1 MEESIN
7 MNLSDYT
14 LDELFSLFDIT
25 INSDTT
31 YEKLKDQ
38 IEKSATKYK
47 VLFKDNSRL
56 ATFFDKAKKYLLEN
70 NTTGDTNSSTVIET
84 SHSYKYGIIKHNTE
98 GTNDMFDSNNGAG
111 NPIHRKTVTR
121 LFNIDSRFRDNY
133 MGSSSTN
140 FKMTLQ
146 NPQDKIIEMK
156 LCDLELPTTYY
167 PISRANLN
175 NYMWI
180 KVHVGLTDQ
189 DIYNY
194 IHIPDGNYY
203 FDNLI
208 TYINGSKGFSSTK
221 LARTPLGIYFDLNY
235 NNAGGVGTGTGKI
248 QLGLFRDLDISA
260 NELSQVDYVEL
271 NFGGIQLNE
280 TVTESISMTLDEMIS
295 KYGSNKYLEKSNIN
309 LQLTLG
315 WMLGFR
321 EFIYPNKFSLNN
333 LSYISESV
341 MDIIGPRYLFLVIDD
356 GNFSSTNS
364 NFFSATGSGLPANTI
379 ARISLKGAA
388 FNIQTQNDFSVYTEP
403 RYYFGP
409 VSIGQLG
416 VKLIDEYQRIV
427 DLNKNDISFTLRM
440 IVVYSAT

>member
-1 MEESIN
+1 MEDSIN

-14 LDELFSLFDIT
+14 LDELFALFDIT
-25 INSDTT
+25 IRTDTT
-31 YEKLKDQ
+31 YEKLKEQ
-38 IEKSATKYK
+38 IETSATRYK
-47 VLFKDNSRL
+47 ELFKNNSRL
-56 ATFFDKAKKYLLEN
+56 VIFFEKAKTYLLQS
-70 NTTGDTNSSTVIET
+70 NTPATSSTVIEVA
-84 SHSYKYGIIKHNTE
+84 HEYKYGVIKTNSEGNT
-98 GTNDMFDSNNGAG
+98 DQYDSNNGAG
-111 NPIHRKTVTR
+111 NPIHRKTVTK

-133 MGSSSTN
+133 NGSSSTD
-140 FKMTLQ
+140 FTMDLQ
-146 NPQDKIIEMK
+146 NPQGKIIELK

-167 PISRANLN
+167 PISAANGN
-175 NYMWI
+175 NFMWL

-208 TYINGSKGFSSTK
+208 TYINGSNGFSSTK
-221 LARTPLGIYFDLNY
+221 LARTPLAINFDLNY

-260 NELSQVDYVEL
+260 NELSQVDLVEL
-271 NFGGIQLNE
+271 NFGGLPLEN
-280 TVTESISMTLDEMIS
+280 VTESISMTLDEMIL
-295 KYGSNKYLEKSNIN
+295 KYGSNKYSQKNNLNI
-309 LQLTLG
+309 QLKFG

-321 EFIYPNKFSLNN
+321 EFIYTGK

-341 MDIIGPRYLFLVIDD
+341 MDIIGPRYLYLVIND
-356 GNFSSTNS
+356 GNDSNTNS
-364 NFFSATGSGLPANTI
+364 NFFSATGSGLPPDTI

-409 VSIGQLG
+409 VTIS
-416 VKLIDEYQRIV
+416 KLRVRLMDEYQRIV
-427 DLNKNDISFTLRM
+427 DLNRNDISFTLRM

>member
-1 MEESIN
+1 MEDSIN

-14 LDELFSLFDIT
+14 LDELFALFDIT
-25 INSDTT
+25 IRTDTT
-31 YEKLKDQ
+31 YEKLKEQ
-38 IEKSATKYK
+38 IETSATRYK
-47 VLFKDNSRL
+47 ELFKNNSRL
-56 ATFFDKAKKYLLEN
+56 VTFFEKAKTYLLQS
-70 NTTGDTNSSTVIET
+70 NTPATSSTVIET
-84 SHSYKYGIIKHNTE
+84 AHEYKYGVIKTNSEGNT
-98 GTNDMFDSNNGAG
+98 DQYDSNNGAG
-111 NPIHRKTVTR
+111 NPIHRKTVTK

-133 MGSSSTN
+133 NGSSSTD
-140 FKMTLQ
+140 FTMDLQ
-146 NPQDKIIEMK
+146 NPQGKIIELK

-167 PISRANLN
+167 PISAANGN
-175 NYMWI
+175 NFMWL

-208 TYINGSKGFSSTK
+208 TYINGSNGFSSIK
-221 LARTPLGIYFDLNY
+221 LARTPLAINFDLNY

-260 NELSQVDYVEL
+260 NELSQVDLVEL
-271 NFGGIQLNE
+271 NFGGLPLEN
-280 TVTESISMTLDEMIS
+280 VTESISMTLDEMIL
-295 KYGSNKYLEKSNIN
+295 KYGSNKYLQKNNLNI
-309 LQLTLG
+309 QLKFG

-321 EFIYPNKFSLNN
+321 EFIYTGK

-341 MDIIGPRYLFLVIDD
+341 MDIIGPRYLYLVIND
-356 GNFSSTNS
+356 GNDSNTNS
-364 NFFSATGSGLPANTI
+364 NFFSATGSGLPSDTI

-409 VSIGQLG
+409 VTIS
-416 VKLIDEYQRIV
+416 KLRVRLMDEYQRIV
-427 DLNKNDISFTLRM
+427 DLNRNDISFTLRM

>member
-1 MEESIN
+1 MEDSIN

-14 LDELFSLFDIT
+14 LDELFALFDIT
-25 INSDTT
+25 IESDTT

-47 VLFKDNSRL
+47 ELFKDNSRL
-56 ATFFDKAKKYLLEN
+56 VTFFDNAKKYLLDT
-70 NTTGDTNSSTVIET
+70 NTTCDTNSSTVIET
-84 SHSYKYGIIKHNTE
+84 AHSYKYGVIKHNTE
-98 GTNDMFDSNNGAG
+98 GTSDMFDSNNGAG
-111 NPIHRKTVTR
+111 NPIHRKTVTK
-121 LFNIDSRFRDNY
+121 LINIDSRFRKDYNTT
-133 MGSSSTN
+133 SSTN
-140 FKMTLQ
+140 FSIDLQ
-146 NPQDKIIEMK
+146 DPQDKIIEMK

-167 PISRANLN
+167 PISRANEN
-175 NYMWI
+175 NYFWV
-180 KVHVGLTDQ
+180 KVHVGLTDE

-208 TYINGSKGFSSTK
+208 TYINGSAGFSSIK
-221 LARTPLGIYFDLNY
+221 LARTPLSIKFDLNY

-248 QLGLFRDLDISA
+248 QLGLFTDLDLSA
-260 NELSQVDYVEL
+260 NELSQIDLVEI
-271 NFGGIQLNE
+271 NFGGLQLDV

-295 KYGSNKYLEKSNIN
+295 KYGSNKYLDKSNTN
-309 LQLTLG
+309 LQLKFG

-321 EFIYPNKFSLNN
+321 DYIYTNK

-341 MDIIGPRYLFLVIDD
+341 MDIIGPRYLYLVIDD
-356 GNFSSTNS
+356 GNSTNTNV
-364 NFFSATGSGLPANTI
+364 NFVAASGSGLPGDTI

-388 FNIQTQNDFSVYTEP
+388 FNIQTQNDFSIYTEP

-409 VSIGQLG
+409 VKISNIR
-416 VKLIDEYQRIV
+416 VKLIDEYQRLV

>member
-7 MNLSDYT
+7 TNLSDYT
-14 LDELFSLFDIT
+14 LDELFALFDINIT
-25 INSDTT
+25 RDTT
-31 YEKLKDQ
+31 YEILKTELED
-38 IEKSATKYK
+38 SATKYK
-47 VLFKDNSRL
+47 TLFKNNSKL
-56 ATFFDKAKKYLLEN
+56 VYFFESAKNYLLQSNKPVNE
-70 NTTGDTNSSTVIET
+70 SIVIE
-84 SHSYKYGIIKHNTE
+84 SAHAYKYGDIKYSE
-98 GTNDMFDSNNGAG
+98 GNNDMFDSNNGAG

-133 MGSSSTN
+133 NSSSSTN
-140 FKMTLQ
+140 FTMKLQ
-146 NPQDKIIEMK
+146 NPQEKIIEMK

-167 PISRANLN
+167 PISRANGN
-175 NYMWI
+175 NYFWM

-208 TYINGSKGFSSTK
+208 TYINGSKGFSSVN
-221 LARTPLGIYFDLNY
+221 LARTPLGISFDLNY

-260 NELSQVDYVEL
+260 NELSQVDLVEL

-280 TVTESISMTLDEMIS
+280 SVTESISMTLDEMIL

-309 LQLTLG
+309 LQLTFG

-321 EFIYPNKFSLNN
+321 DFIYPNKFSSNN

-364 NFFSATGSGLPANTI
+364 NFFAATGSGLPANTI

-409 VSIGQLG
+409 VTIGQLG
-416 VKLIDEYQRIV
+416 VKLIDEYQRVVNI
-427 DLNKNDISFTLRM
+427 NNNDISFTLRM

>member
-7 MNLSDYT
+7 TNLSDYT
-14 LDELFSLFDIT
+14 LDELFALFDIT
-25 INSDTT
+25 ITRDTT
-31 YEKLKDQ
+31 YEILKNDL
-38 IEKSATKYK
+38 EDS
-47 VLFKDNSRL
+47 
-56 ATFFDKAKKYLLEN
+56 AKKYKELFKNNSKLVYFFENAKNYLLQSN
-70 NTTGDTNSSTVIET
+70 KPSNDSIVIE
-84 SHSYKYGIIKHNTE
+84 SAHSYKYGDIKYSE
-98 GTNDMFDSNNGAG
+98 GNNDMFDGNNGAG
-111 NPIHRKTVTR
+111 NPIHRKTVTK

-146 NPQDKIIEMK
+146 NPQEKIIEMK

-167 PISRANLN
+167 PISRANGN

>member
-7 MNLSDYT
+7 TNLSDYT
-14 LDELFSLFDIT
+14 LDELFALFDINIT
-25 INSDTT
+25 RDTT
-31 YEKLKDQ
+31 YEMLKTELED
-38 IEKSATKYK
+38 SATKYK
-47 VLFKDNSRL
+47 TLFKNNAKL
-56 ATFFDKAKKYLLEN
+56 VYFFENAKNYLLQSN
-70 NTTGDTNSSTVIET
+70 KPSNDSIVIE
-84 SHSYKYGIIKHNTE
+84 SAHAYKYGDIKYSE
-98 GTNDMFDSNNGAG
+98 GNNDMYDSNNGAG
-111 NPIHRKTVTR
+111 NPIHRKTVTK

-133 MGSSSTN
+133 DGSSSTN
-140 FKMTLQ
+140 FTMKLQ
-146 NPQDKIIEMK
+146 NPQHKIIELK

-167 PISRANLN
+167 PISAANGN
-175 NYMWI
+175 NYFWI

-208 TYINGSKGFSSTK
+208 TYINGSSGFSSVK
-221 LARTPLGIYFDLNY
+221 LARTPLSINFDLNY

-248 QLGLFRDLDISA
+248 QLGLFTDLDLSA
-260 NELSQVDYVEL
+260 NELSQIDLVEL
-271 NFGGIQLNE
+271 NFGGLQIEN
-280 TVTESISMTLDEMIS
+280 VTESISMTLEEMIL
-295 KYGSNKYLEKSNIN
+295 KYGSNLYLQKSNMNI
-309 LQLTLG
+309 QLRFG

-321 EFIYPNKFSLNN
+321 KYIYTNE

-356 GNFSSTNS
+356 GNFSNTNS
-364 NFFSATGSGLPANTI
+364 NFFSATGSGLPGNTI

-409 VSIGQLG
+409 VTIGQLS
-416 VKLIDEYQRIV
+416 VKLIDEYQRVV
-427 DLNKNDISFTLRM
+427 DLNNNDISFTLRM

>member
-7 MNLSDYT
+7 TNLSDYT
-14 LDELFSLFDIT
+14 LDELFALFDINIT
-25 INSDTT
+25 RDTT
-31 YEKLKDQ
+31 YEILKTELED
-38 IEKSATKYK
+38 SATKYK
-47 VLFKDNSRL
+47 TLFKNNSKL
-56 ATFFDKAKKYLLEN
+56 VYFFESAKNYLLQSNKPVNE
-70 NTTGDTNSSTVIET
+70 SIVIE
-84 SHSYKYGIIKHNTE
+84 SAHAYKYGDIKYSE
-98 GTNDMFDSNNGAG
+98 GNNDMFDSNNGAG

-133 MGSSSTN
+133 NSSSSTN
-140 FKMTLQ
+140 FTMKLQ
-146 NPQDKIIEMK
+146 NPQEKIIEMK

-167 PISRANLN
+167 PISRANGN
-175 NYMWI
+175 NYFWM

-208 TYINGSKGFSSTK
+208 TYINGSKGFSSVN
-221 LARTPLGIYFDLNY
+221 LARTPLGISFDLNY

-260 NELSQVDYVEL
+260 NELSQVDLVEL

-280 TVTESISMTLDEMIS
+280 SVTESISMTLDEMIL

-309 LQLTLG
+309 LQLTFG

-321 EFIYPNKFSLNN
+321 DFIYPNKFSSNN

-364 NFFSATGSGLPANTI
+364 NFFAATGSGLPANTI

-409 VSIGQLG
+409 VTIGQLS
-416 VKLIDEYQRIV
+416 VNLIDEYQRVVNI
-427 DLNKNDISFTLRM
+427 NNNDISFTLRM

>member
-7 MNLSDYT
+7 TNLSDYT
-14 LDELFSLFDIT
+14 LDELFALFDIT
-25 INSDTT
+25 ITRDTT
-31 YEKLKDQ
+31 YEILKNDL
-38 IEKSATKYK
+38 EDSATKYK
-47 VLFKDNSRL
+47 TLFKNNSKL
-56 ATFFDKAKKYLLEN
+56 VYFFENAKNYLLQSN
-70 NTTGDTNSSTVIET
+70 KPINDSIVIQT
-84 SHSYKYGIIKHNTE
+84 AHSYKYGNIKYSE
-98 GTNDMFDSNNGAG
+98 GNNDMYDSNNGAG
-111 NPIHRKTVTR
+111 NPIHRKTVTK
-121 LFNIDSRFRDNY
+121 LINIDSRFRDNY
-133 MGSSSTN
+133 DGSTSTN
-140 FKMTLQ
+140 FSMDLQ
-146 NPQDKIIEMK
+146 DPMEKIIEMK

-167 PISRANLN
+167 PISAANGN

-260 NELSQVDYVEL
+260 NELSQVDLVEL
-271 NFGGIQLNE
+271 NFGGLPLEN
-280 TVTESISMTLDEMIS
+280 VTEGISMTLDEMIL
-295 KYGSNKYLEKSNIN
+295 KYGSNKYLQKSNIN
-309 LQLTLG
+309 LQLTFG

-321 EFIYPNKFSLNN
+321 KFMYTGK

-356 GNFSSTNS
+356 GNSTNTNV
-364 NFFSATGSGLPANTI
+364 NFIAATGSGLPGDTI

-409 VSIGQLG
+409 VTISNIR
-416 VKLIDEYQRIV
+416 VKLIDEYRRVV
-427 DLNKNDISFTLRM
+427 DLNRNDISFTLRM

>member
-1 MEESIN
+1 M
-7 MNLSDYT
+7 D
-14 LDELFSLFDIT
+14 
-25 INSDTT
+25 
-31 YEKLKDQ
+31 
-38 IEKSATKYK
+38 
-47 VLFKDNSRL
+47 
-56 ATFFDKAKKYLLEN
+56 
-70 NTTGDTNSSTVIET
+70 
-84 SHSYKYGIIKHNTE
+84 
-98 GTNDMFDSNNGAG
+98 
-111 NPIHRKTVTR
+111 
-121 LFNIDSRFRDNY
+121 
-133 MGSSSTN
+133 
-140 FKMTLQ
+140 LQ
-146 NPQDKIIEMK
+146 NPQGKIIEMK

-167 PISRANLN
+167 PISAANGN

-208 TYINGSKGFSSTK
+208 TYINGSSGFSSTK
-221 LARTPLGIYFDLNY
+221 LARTPLGIFFDLNY

-260 NELSQVDYVEL
+260 NELSQVDLVEL
-271 NFGGIQLNE
+271 NFGGLPIEN
-280 TVTESISMTLDEMIS
+280 VKESISMTLDEMIS
-295 KYGSNKYLEKSNIN
+295 KYGSNLYLQKSNIN
-309 LQLTLG
+309 IQFTFG

-321 EFIYPNKFSLNN
+321 KFIYTGK

-341 MDIIGPRYLFLVIDD
+341 MDIIGPRYLYLVIND
-356 GNFSSTNS
+356 GNDSNTNS
-364 NFFSATGSGLPANTI
+364 NFFSATGSGLPSDTI

-409 VSIGQLG
+409 VTIS
-416 VKLIDEYQRIV
+416 KLRVRLMDEYQRLV
-427 DLNKNDISFTLRM
+427 NLNNNDISFTLRM

>member
-7 MNLSDYT
+7 TNLSDYT
-14 LDELFSLFDIT
+14 LDELFALFDIT
-25 INSDTT
+25 ITRDTT
-31 YEKLKDQ
+31 YEILKNDL
-38 IEKSATKYK
+38 EDSATKYK
-47 VLFKDNSRL
+47 SLFKNNSKL
-56 ATFFDKAKKYLLEN
+56 VYFFENAKNYLLQSN
-70 NTTGDTNSSTVIET
+70 KPINDSIVIQT
-84 SHSYKYGIIKHNTE
+84 AHSYKYGDIKYSE
-98 GTNDMFDSNNGAG
+98 GNNDMFDSNNGAG
-111 NPIHRKTVTR
+111 NPIHRKTVTK
-121 LFNIDSRFRDNY
+121 LINIDSRFRDNY
-133 MGSSSTN
+133 NDPTLSSTN

-146 NPQDKIIEMK
+146 NPQKQVIEMK

-167 PISRANLN
+167 PISRANGN

-221 LARTPLGIYFDLNY
+221 LARTPLSINFDLNY

-248 QLGLFRDLDISA
+248 QLGLFTDLDISA

-271 NFGGIQLNE
+271 NFGGIQLN
-280 TVTESISMTLDEMIS
+280 TSVTESISMTLDEMIS
-295 KYGSNKYLEKSNIN
+295 KYGSNVYLQKSNIN
-309 LQLTLG
+309 IQLTLG

-321 EFIYPNKFSLNN
+321 EFIYPNRFSSNN

-356 GNFSSTNS
+356 GNSNNTNT
-364 NFFSATGSGLPANTI
+364 NFIAATGSGLPGDTI

-409 VSIGQLG
+409 VNIGVLN
-416 VKLIDEYQRIV
+416 VKLIDEYQRVV